1 MQNLKMLILLKQS
14 LDKWL
19 PVTAE
24 WGMEKVGE
32 REALKSRDSQFY
44 WRSKVNLLHCM
55 EINQLSQKS
64 QYFNNLASEV
74 TYHNFCHI
82 LFVRSESI
90 SLAHI
95 QWERPWLIKMYISK
109 LLE

>member
-44 WRSKVNLLHCM
+44 WRSKGKSIALHGD
-55 EINQLSQKS
+55 KPTK
-64 QYFNNLASEV
+64 SEV
-74 TYHNFCHI
+74 TIF
-82 LFVRSESI
+82 
-90 SLAHI
+90 
-95 QWERPWLIKMYISK
+95 
-109 LLE
+109 